1 MKMQPRW
8 VRVSTQ
14 QVDINSEHLLSTSLL
29 AEGVGVRVPNLLS
42 SCVTLQKRSR
52 NFKEVL

>member
-1 MKMQPRW
+1 MQPRW